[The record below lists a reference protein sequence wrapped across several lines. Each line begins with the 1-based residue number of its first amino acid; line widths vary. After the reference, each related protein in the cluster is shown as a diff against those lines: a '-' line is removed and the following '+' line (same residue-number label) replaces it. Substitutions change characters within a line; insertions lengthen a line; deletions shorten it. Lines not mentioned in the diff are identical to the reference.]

1 MLELLSLKC
10 LRKCC
15 NISTRF
21 TKNYKKRRKKIMNTP
36 LLQMS
41 NQKEFDQPL
50 QDYGMIAKEYL
61 KENYPFQYTNLM
73 TEGDLMKYLHNLQEC
88 AINQEMNLEQQA
100 LKVNPYPNTE
110 NSLQLANHLK
120 VIQSQVMEQVILEIQ
135 SQIDNP

>member
-1 MLELLSLKC
+1 
-10 LRKCC
+10 
-15 NISTRF
+15 
-21 TKNYKKRRKKIMNTP
+21 
-36 LLQMS
+36 
-41 NQKEFDQPL
+41 
-50 QDYGMIAKEYL
+50 
-61 KENYPFQYTNLM
+61 M